1 MTAKN
6 WAVAIG
12 INQYDYLTPLD
23 YGRQDARAVEN
34 FLKNEA
40 KFDRILS
47 FTDDADDKS
56 LRPTRNNL
64 RRVLRQLAKQAKMGA
79 GDNFWFFFSGH
90 GMRHEGRDFLMPCDG
105 EREDVAETAIPTS
118 YIADT
123 LRECGADN
131 VVLLLDACRNRE
143 NREKGSEG
151 IGAQTEAEA
160 RATGVITLFS
170 CHPNEY
176 SYEIENFQQGAFTK
190 ALLEGLGIQRKCAT
204 VERLNQYLRHRVPEL
219 VRQYRSPKARQ
230 NPYTIAE
237 PVTKSHLILLPQYA
251 TLADIATL
259 KNDAYR
265 AEVKHE
271 WELAKQLWIRVLAA
285 TQGQDIEA
293 VEAVERIA
301 LARSGY
307 TPISQPPIPTQT
319 KSASPVLSDLGNSPD
334 NICLESA
341 LQELEDPDVIPS
353 DDNDDDD
360 AKAIVAELLAEL
372 TPPLLPELSP
382 EPEIELKSDK
392 GVDYRKLQELLQAG
406 KWREADEE
414 TSARMLEVMGK
425 VKWWDMEIADID
437 NFPCADLRTIDRLW
451 VKYSDGRFGFSV
463 QKQIYQNLGGTRELD
478 YEVWHAFGKAVGWG
492 VNGQWRRYSDLSF
505 QLKSP
510 NGHLPVNTFRPY
522 IPSGLRHLI
531 PVLLSRT
538 DL

>member
-12 INQYDYLTPLD
+12 INQYDYLTPLE

-47 FTDDADDKS
+47 FTDDAPDKS

-64 RRVLRQLAKQAKMGA
+64 RRVLRQLAKQAKMRA

-143 NREKGSEG
+143 NREKGGEG
-151 IGAQTEAEA
+151 IGAQTEAQA
-160 RATGVITLFS
+160 RATGVITIFS

-176 SYEIENFQQGAFTK
+176 SYEIENLQQGAFTK
-190 ALLEGLGIQRKCAT
+190 ALLEGLGIQGQCAT

-285 TQGQDIEA
+285 TQGRDIEA

-307 TPISQPPIPTQT
+307 TPTSPSAPPATSPSSTQG
-319 KSASPVLSDLGNSPD
+319 K
-334 NICLESA
+334 
-341 LQELEDPDVIPS
+341 
-353 DDNDDDD
+353 
-360 AKAIVAELLAEL
+360 KA
-372 TPPLLPELSP
+372 TTP
-382 EPEIELKSDK
+382 EPEIELKSGK
-392 GVDYRKLQELLQAG
+392 GVDYRRLQELLQAG
-406 KWREADEE
+406 EWKAADEE

-425 VKWWDMEIADID
+425 KKWWKVEIADID

-451 VKYSDGRFGFSV
+451 VKYSSGRFGFSV
-463 QKQIYQNLGGTRELD
+463 QKQIYQSLGGTREFD
-478 YEVWHAFGKAVGWG
+478 REVWVAFSSAVGWYVDG
-492 VNGQWRRYSDLSF
+492 EWLWYSELSF
-505 QLKSP
+505 SMESP
-510 NGHLPVNTFRPY
+510 DGHLPA
-522 IPSGLRHLI
+522 GLLRF
-531 PVLLSRT
+531 VWFFSRAQT
-538 DL
+538 CSL